1 MADRKRIILLEQLR
15 RVGMEEGADFL
26 REGLKVMAEAFMEL
40 EVKEKTGA
48 EHYARS
54 DERCNYRNGYRKR
67 RWDTR
72 VGPVPLKIPRLRA
85 SSYFPSLLE
94 PRRRVE
100 QALLSV
106 VQEAYVLGVSTR
118 KVENLVQSMGLSG
131 ISRSEVSRI
140 CKDLD
145 AEVGKWRRRPLS
157 GKYPYLWLDATY
169 VKVREGGAVISQA
182 IVIAYGVRV
191 TGEREVLGI
200 DIGPGEDGA
209 FWTDFLR
216 QLVAR
221 GLSGVLLVISDA
233 HLGLKEAIATVLGGA
248 AWQRCRVHF
257 MRNALS
263 RVPRT
268 AQSRVAAFI
277 RTIFIQPDKESA
289 HRQLRFIA
297 DQLRPGYERVAEM
310 LEEAE
315 EDLLAHMQFPSE
327 HWRKLYSTN
336 PLERINREIKRR
348 TNVIGIFP
356 NRAAVIRLVG
366 ALLMEQQDDWTAGR
380 QYFSSE
386 SMQGV
391 EINRPEEE
399 RQLMACGV

>member
-1 MADRKRIILLEQLR
+1 MANRKRIKLLEQLR
-15 RVGMEEGADFL
+15 KVGMEEGADFL

-48 EHYARS
+48 EHYQRS
-54 DERCNYRNGYRKR
+54 NKRCNYRNGYRER

-72 VGPVPLKIPRLRA
+72 VGSVPINIPRLRMK
-85 SSYFPSLLE
+85 SYFPSLLE

-118 KVENLVQSMGLSG
+118 KVETLVQTLGLNG

-140 CKDLD
+140 CSRLD
-145 AEVGKWRRRPLS
+145 AEVDQWRQRPLNC
-157 GKYPYLWLDATY
+157 KYPYLWLDATY

-182 IVIAYGVRV
+182 IVIAYGVRT

-221 GLSGVLLVISDA
+221 GLNGVLLVVSDA
-233 HLGLKEAIATVLGGA
+233 HLGLKEAIAAVLGGA
-248 AWQRCRVHF
+248 VWQRCRVHF
-257 MRNALS
+257 MRNVLS
-263 RVPRT
+263 RVPRA

-277 RTIFIQPDKESA
+277 RTIFAQPDKESA
-289 HRQLRFIA
+289 HRQLRFVA
-297 DQLRPGYERVAEM
+297 DHLKPGYERGSEI
-310 LEEAE
+310 LQEAE
-315 EDLLAHMQFPSE
+315 EDILAHMQFPSQ
-327 HWRKLYSTN
+327 HWRKIYSTN

-348 TNVIGIFP
+348 TNVVGIFP

-380 QYFSSE
+380 RYFSSE
-386 SMQGV
+386 SMQGMEV
-391 EINRPEEE
+391 NQSKDE
-399 RQLMACGV
+399 RQLMTCGV

>member
-1 MADRKRIILLEQLR
+1 MANRKRIKLLEQLR
-15 RVGMEEGADFL
+15 KVGMEEGADFL

-48 EHYARS
+48 EHYQRS

-67 RWDTR
+67 SWDTR
-72 VGPVPLKIPRLRA
+72 VGSVPLKIPRLRMK
-85 SSYFPSLLE
+85 SYFPSLLE

-118 KVENLVQSMGLSG
+118 KVETLAQALG
-131 ISRSEVSRI
+131 INTISKSEVSRI
-140 CKDLD
+140 CGELD
-145 AEVGKWRRRPLS
+145 AEVGKWRRRPLN

-169 VKVREGGAVISQA
+169 LKVREGGAVISQA
-182 IVIAYGVRV
+182 IVIAYGVRA

-221 GLSGVLLVISDA
+221 GLGGVLLVVSDA
-233 HLGLKEAIATVLGGA
+233 HLGLKEAIATVLGSA

-277 RTIFIQPDKESA
+277 RTIFAQPDKESA
-289 HRQLRFIA
+289 RYQLRFVA
-297 DQLRPGYERVAEM
+297 DHLRPAYERVAEI

-315 EDLLAHMQFPSE
+315 EDLLAHMQFPPE
-327 HWRKLYSTN
+327 HWRKLHSTN

-348 TNVIGIFP
+348 TNVVGIFP
-356 NRAAVIRLVG
+356 NRAAAIRLAG

-380 QYFSSE
+380 RYFSCE

-391 EINRPEEE
+391 GINQPGEEC
-399 RQLMACGV
+399 RLITCGV

>member
-1 MADRKRIILLEQLR
+1 M
-15 RVGMEEGADFL
+15 
-26 REGLKVMAEAFMEL
+26 
-40 EVKEKTGA
+40 
-48 EHYARS
+48 
-54 DERCNYRNGYRKR
+54 
-67 RWDTR
+67 
-72 VGPVPLKIPRLRA
+72 
-85 SSYFPSLLE
+85 
-94 PRRRVE
+94 
-100 QALLSV
+100 
-106 VQEAYVLGVSTR
+106 STR
-118 KVENLVQSMGLSG
+118 KVETLVQSMGLNG

-145 AEVGKWRRRPLS
+145 AEVRKWRRRPLD

-182 IVIAYGVRV
+182 IVIAYGVRA

-221 GLSGVLLVISDA
+221 GLSGVLLVASDA
-233 HLGLKEAIATVLGGA
+233 HLGLKEAIAAVLGAA

-257 MRNALS
+257 MRNVLS

-268 AQSRVAAFI
+268 SQSRVAAFI
-277 RTIFIQPDKESA
+277 RTIFAQPDKESA
-289 HRQLRFIA
+289 RCQLRFIA
-297 DQLRPGYERVAEM
+297 DQLRPGYERVAGM

-315 EDLLAHMQFPSE
+315 EDLLAHMQFPSGR
-327 HWRKLYSTN
+327 WRKLYSIN

-348 TNVIGIFP
+348 TNVVGIFP

-380 QYFSSE
+380 RYFSSE
-386 SMQGV
+386 SMQCVG
-391 EINRPEEE
+391 INQPEEA

>member
-1 MADRKRIILLEQLR
+1 MANRKRIKLLEQLR
-15 RVGMEEGADFL
+15 KVGMEEGADFL

-48 EHYARS
+48 EHYQRS

-72 VGPVPLKIPRLRA
+72 VGSVPLKIPRLRMN
-85 SSYFPSLLE
+85 SYFPSLLE

-118 KVENLVQSMGLSG
+118 KVETLVQALGLNG
-131 ISRSEVSRI
+131 ISKSEVSRV
-140 CKDLD
+140 CGELD
-145 AEVGKWRRRPLS
+145 GEVNRWRRRPLN
-157 GKYPYLWLDATY
+157 GRYPYLWLDATY

-182 IVIAYGVRV
+182 IVIAYGVRA

-221 GLSGVLLVISDA
+221 GLGGVLLVVSDA

-248 AWQRCRVHF
+248 AWQRCRVHL

-268 AQSRVAAFI
+268 AQSRVAAM
-277 RTIFIQPDKESA
+277 RVVKPTSKP
-289 HRQLRFIA
+289 IA
-297 DQLRPGYERVAEM
+297 E
-310 LEEAE
+310 
-315 EDLLAHMQFPSE
+315 
-327 HWRKLYSTN
+327 
-336 PLERINREIKRR
+336 
-348 TNVIGIFP
+348 
-356 NRAAVIRLVG
+356 
-366 ALLMEQQDDWTAGR
+366 
-380 QYFSSE
+380 
-386 SMQGV
+386 
-391 EINRPEEE
+391 
-399 RQLMACGV
+399 